1 MDRRDRPCFDKP
13 CKRLALPVVEL
24 GGPARRLAVNQSF
37 RPPGIETQHP
47 VPDHLKTDITDP
59 CRIPAL
65 AAIVNLGQRKETAAL
80 SSILRRLGQS
90 PQSRT
95 IKIFP

>member
-1 MDRRDRPCFDKP
+1 
-13 CKRLALPVVEL
+13 
-24 GGPARRLAVNQSF
+24 
-37 RPPGIETQHP
+37 
-47 VPDHLKTDITDP
+47 LKTNITDP
-59 CRIPAL
+59 RRIPSL

-80 SSILRRLGQS
+80 SSILRRFGQS